1 MQTCRVST
9 WSKITT
15 MSGRSSPSAK
25 LTFGGSPLATGGRSL
40 KIFVGGDLL
49 LIGSQVL
56 AASQDQAECPCRI
69 AGPGR
74 MSTNALDVLGVGKHL
89 AHVPREHGVGAAVGL
104 PGLDRKVKFA
114 SDNREIA
121 FVSLL
126 AARTLLPTKPC
137 KQYNGAGEEP
147 SHEKNFGPSEV
158 PQPPQADTVPQ
169 RGRRWHR
176 QANNRVY
183 MYMYLE
189 MCTAL
194 DIHTRMHVCL
204 GTYVHIPADIE
215 NATKTVPDTE
225 RYTYRE
231 CCRSPTQVYMYR
243 ACHTHICAQNYI
255 LLYV

>member
-1 MQTCRVST
+1 M
-9 WSKITT
+9 
-15 MSGRSSPSAK
+15 
-25 LTFGGSPLATGGRSL
+25 ATGGRSL

-89 AHVPREHGVGAAVGL
+89 AHVPHENGVGAAVGL
-104 PGLDRKVKFA
+104 PGLDWKVKFA
-114 SDNREIA
+114 SDNRQTA
-121 FVSLL
+121 FVSLP
-126 AARTLLPTKPC
+126 AVRTLLPTKQC
-137 KQYNGAGEEP
+137 KQYNGAGEES

-158 PQPPQADTVPQ
+158 PQPPQ
-169 RGRRWHR
+169 
-176 QANNRVY
+176 

-189 MCTAL
+189 MCTAP

-225 RYTYRE
+225 RDTYRE
-231 CCRSPTQVYMYR
+231 CCRNPTRVYMYR